1 MSRKLIRLLSFVL
14 IASSLTGCQLTTS
27 GENGHN
33 GNWAPLFNGQDLD
46 GWKQSDFL
54 NPGVAY
60 SGNGN

>member
-14 IASSLTGCQLTTS
+14 IASSLAGCQLTTS

-46 GWKQSDFL
+46 GW
-54 NPGVAY
+54 
-60 SGNGN
+60 